1 MNEALII
8 KDTLDNLYNEVL
20 NGKQEIFLESDKIMV
35 DILKLKDMTIIDK
48 DESEFV
54 NGLIHSF
61 VEKIN
66 LMYEI
71 LDVKKD
77 NLLTLEHLSD
87 EFHKLEIKR
96 FNIENSYVMGMIR
109 IEDIN
114 SFGEELFQFRNM
126 LYAIPISDNNLLEIA
141 KMKSKIQHFNTEI
154 LEDEDILRV
163 AYENSN

>member
-1 MNEALII
+1 MI
-8 KDTLDNLYNEVL
+8 
-20 NGKQEIFLESDKIMV
+20 
-35 DILKLKDMTIIDK
+35 DILKLKDLFIEEN
-48 DESEFV
+48 DEQEFV
-54 NGLIHSF
+54 DGLIHSF
-61 VEKIN
+61 VDKIN

-87 EFHKLEIKR
+87 EFHRLEIKR

-114 SFGEELFQFRNM
+114 SFGDELFKFRNM
-126 LYAIPISDNNLLEIA
+126 LYAIPISDNNLLQIA
-141 KMKSKIQHFNTEI
+141 QMKSKIQHFNTEI

-163 AYENSN
+163 AYANSN